1 MYFWI
6 VVKSE
11 FLVTICRN
19 LVLDS
24 TGVIFCLVSIKCV
37 RYTCVLLFRAPHTK
51 TREFWMIDLLENEVL
66 LFRIPWSGSSV
77 LTGLNTWFNLRL
89 IPIYSYHNWKCNL
102 SIRIPFLYWKIF
114 VILKR
119 NCFRFFNF
127 CCILTKRFQIFII
140 KIKKNYNETKLSR
153 TNPYQSAL
161 FLVIANPDLHTL
173 RINHLLINSV
183 IPEHYNILLF
193 V

>member
-37 RYTCVLLFRAPHTK
+37 RYTCVLLFGAPHTK
-51 TREFWMIDLLENEVL
+51 TSEFWMIDLLENEVL

-89 IPIYSYHNWKCNL
+89 IPIYSYHNCKCNL

-114 VILKR
+114 VILDNKSQTKL
-119 NCFRFFNF
+119 FRFFNF

-140 KIKKNYNETKLSR
+140 KIKKIIMKQNYRE
-153 TNPYQSAL
+153 P
-161 FLVIANPDLHTL
+161 I
-173 RINHLLINSV
+173 RINLL
-183 IPEHYNILLF
+183 YF
-193 V
+193 W